1 MSVLDVFLP
10 VRRCPQSSGSH
21 LVLADACMKLIAL
34 ARLFV
39 QHSWHPRGGG
49 EEESEIAA
57 RFNVHVDLVE
67 RLSRIWVSARAA
79 KPSDSLNPPSTSFPR
94 FVEFTISLVLTCFQC
109 AGDADTAA
117 CSLFV
122 QRDTTN
128 IETALSLAETA
139 S

>member
-1 MSVLDVFLP
+1 LYEAHCTGEA
-10 VRRCPQSSGSH
+10 VRQT
-21 LVLADACMKLIAL
+21 LVAPM
-34 ARLFV
+34 R
-39 QHSWHPRGGG
+39 RREEE